1 MRFDTI
7 EELIEYY
14 HYNSE
19 IVTVI
24 DKNGERTVEI
34 SKLKSSRVFSHSFE
48 NQMLVIIQY

>member
-14 HYNSE
+14 HYENDS
-19 IVTVI
+19 VTVI

-34 SKLKSSRVFSHSFE
+34 SKLSTSRVFSHSFI
-48 NQMLVIIQY
+48 NAMLVIVQY